1 MKLKWM
7 LAGLLSAWAM
17 ALVIDASVAG
27 QVSSFGYVREQ
38 LKFSEWAVETHA
50 PTGFVFS
57 KGDYPALADWPV
69 DSDATSCPG
78 PDWDT
83 AAGGYTTSITRAIKF
98 KNEQQK
104 VVELLITVHP
114 HNKRAIYS
122 LLIPYDLSS
131 GPVGDLYAGDSGM
144 LVGATALIR
153 GIRSTDASET
163 VTADIT
169 DFVFVRYN
177 VRVDLKKP
185 ADVDLDLVTL
195 ARAMDAK
202 IVEQAQTPPAQPH
215 ATLSL
220 AKDSVEFTD
229 DIADYA
235 SVTVAMEASSLQP
248 GEKRLFFSGSKS
260 SQALGEEGYIVIAED
275 QIYWGGSLTMFQ
287 FDDTGGA
294 PTFKVR
300 ATMLGQYKVGMIV
313 WGEALWPR
321 IVTRDFEIKD

>member
-1 MKLKWM
+1 MV
-7 LAGLLSAWAM
+7 AGLLLASGV
-17 ALVIDASVAG
+17 ALVADAGATAQLSSAG
-27 QVSSFGYVREQ
+27 WTRQK

-50 PTGFVFS
+50 PTGFVFT
-57 KGDYPALADWPV
+57 KADFPALADWPV
-69 DSDATSCPG
+69 DSDSTSCPG

-104 VVELLITVHP
+104 VVELSITVHP

-131 GPVGDLYAGDSGM
+131 GPVGDLYAGDSGR

-153 GIRSTDASET
+153 GIRSTDAGET
-163 VTADIT
+163 VDADIT

-185 ADVDLDLVTL
+185 ADVDLDLVSL

-220 AKDSVEFTD
+220 GQDSVDFTGT
-229 DIADYA
+229 
-235 SVTVAMEASSLQP
+235 VTGTKIVVTMEVSDLQP
-248 GEKRLFFSGSKS
+248 GEKRLFFSGSKIT
-260 SQALGEEGYIVIAED
+260 QAVNEEGYGVASPDE
-275 QIYWGGSLTMFQ
+275 IYWGGSLTAFQ
-287 FDDTGGA
+287 FDPAGDPPSFGVYRGL
-294 PTFKVR
+294 R
-300 ATMLGQYKVGMIV
+300 GEHKVGLIV

-321 IVTRDFEIKD
+321 IVTRDFEIKG